1 MAILRNFK
9 SGPEIIAL
17 FGKDFSVSV
26 MLRKPA
32 GFFKIPLWW
41 LKNMGMKCKRTGMS
55 PPPPPLSLPTI
66 PLIRNFLVKG
76 ELHSNYIFL
85 YFVFLFC
92 IFLDSINLFTKTNYF
107 FFQNSHFST
116 IYTRHIY
123 MTFYLLTWTYF
134 NDVNGGRNILI
145 NSQLKRILFRSSGQ
159 EKMTQNWEREKTRKK
174 KITAMKVRLPWKW
187 DTRFTFFEAF
197 WTWTKN
203 KHGRLMMKKNVLNI
217 N

>member
-41 LKNMGMKCKRTGMS
+41 LKNMGMKCKRKGMS

-145 NSQLKRILFRSSGQ
+145 NSQLKRILFRSSD
-159 EKMTQNWEREKTRKK
+159 KK
-174 KITAMKVRLPWKW
+174 KWHKTEKEK
-187 DTRFTFFEAF
+187 
-197 WTWTKN
+197 
-203 KHGRLMMKKNVLNI
+203 KHGKRK
-217 N
+217 